1 MPQTVTYGG
10 SQTFAIAA
18 EAGDARA
25 ANTVLLGI
33 LSLALPVGVDEW
45 LAVIEK
51 LVKAKA
57 VEANRNA
64 FLVGRELSENL

>member
-1 MPQTVTYGG
+1 
-10 SQTFAIAA
+10 
-18 EAGDARA
+18 
-25 ANTVLLGI
+25 
-33 LSLALPVGVDEW
+33 VDEW

-64 FLVGRELSENL
+64 FLVGRELSENR